1 LPGMHIYTE
10 SAVNIRE
17 HQSAE
22 GGDIIYDRGFTRLSR
37 LAGLTL
43 MWLFLV
49 VIPLQGAHP
58 DDQVQITFNEGLFL
72 PQYPLYF
79 NSEGRLMIAAEDAA
93 RLLEYQ
99 LDWVDNNQIQL
110 ACQDISVS
118 LRAGI
123 PEAIYNYQIVIF
135 SPAPLK
141 MDDILYLPLRSTA
154 ELLDF
159 TVVWDMAH
167 HSANVYSPGIP
178 IPTPPEPL
186 SSQAPAGLPT
196 WGSCATTPGLENCWP
211 EETLLSSYYTT
222 LLDRSAGRT
231 KNVELSC
238 QAINGLIIQ
247 PGQVVSFNQIS
258 GPRTKERGYQVAPI
272 FVDRKVVPGRGG
284 GVCQTSSTLYNSV
297 LEAGL
302 EVVERHPHSLPVA
315 YVAPGRDATV
325 SWGGADL
332 QFRNNQEVPVKILA
346 RVWDNYVLCAIAA
359 II

>member
-1 LPGMHIYTE
+1 
-10 SAVNIRE
+10 
-17 HQSAE
+17 
-22 GGDIIYDRGFTRLSR
+22 
-37 LAGLTL
+37 

-49 VIPLQGAHP
+49 VMPLQATHP
-58 DDQVQITFNEGLFL
+58 DDQVRINFNEDLFL
-72 PQYPLYF
+72 SQYPMYF
-79 NSEGRLMIAAEDAA
+79 NSEGRIMLAAEDVA
-93 RLLEYQ
+93 RLLGYQ

-110 ACQDISVS
+110 SCQDISAS
-118 LRAGI
+118 LRVGI
-123 PEAIYNYQIVIF
+123 AEAIYNYQIVVF

-141 MDDILYLPLRSTA
+141 IDDTLYLPLRTTA

-159 TVVWDMAH
+159 TLVWDATD
-167 HSANVYSPGIP
+167 HSANVYSPGTP
-178 IPTPPEPL
+178 IPTPPPEPL
-186 SSQAPAGLPT
+186 PVKAPAHLPI
-196 WGSCATTPGLENCWP
+196 WGSCTATPGMENCWP

-222 LLDRSAGRT
+222 LIDRSAGRT

-247 PGQVVSFNQIS
+247 PGQVVSFNQVS
-258 GPRTKERGYQVAPI
+258 GPRTEELGYQVAPI
-272 FVDRKVVPGRGG
+272 FVGRKVVPGRGG

-302 EVVERHPHSLPVA
+302 EVLERHRHSLPVA
-315 YVAPGRDATV
+315 YVAPEHDATV

-359 II
+359 VN